1 MAAQQLL
8 PANSTPLERQAA
20 QALAQI
26 QRVPIP
32 LRQLCNPDTCPVE
45 LLPYLAWAFSVDRWD
60 GKWSEAAKRAAIRSS
75 HYIHSRKGTIGAL
88 RRVVE
93 PLGYLIEVLEWWQT
107 TPNGVPG
114 TFAIKV
120 GVLETGITEEM
131 YQELTWLIDDARP
144 VTRHLTGLAISLET
158 TGSIHIFASTY
169 DGDEIDVYPP
179 VLRDIEITGVI
190 GAVGRE
196 HTIDTLETYPPIPG
210 AIDLAC
216 YVGVAGR
223 EHSIDTLDIYP

>member
-1 MAAQQLL
+1 MAGQHLL

-26 QRVPIP
+26 QRVPVP
-32 LRQLCNPDTCPVE
+32 LRQLCNPNTCPVD

-60 GKWSEAAKRAAIRSS
+60 SKWTETAKRAAIRSS
-75 HYIHSRKGTIGAL
+75 HYVHSRKGTIGAL

-158 TGSIHIFASTY
+158 TGRINIFASAY

-179 VLRDIEITGVI
+179 VLRDIVTTGVI
-190 GAVGRE
+190 GAPGRE
-196 HTIDTLETYPPIPG
+196 HTIDTLDIYPPVPG
-210 AIDLAC
+210 VINLKC
-216 YVGVAGR
+216 YIGAAGR